1 MILVG
6 DFIPKNLS
14 VLLPDKFRQQIVLA
28 NLEGPICPD
37 GLPASGKVGI
47 CLHTTYS
54 KEILDTIGNFAFS
67 LANNHQM
74 DYREE
79 GLRQTILALKERHMP
94 FAGAGESEADARKPM
109 ILTENG
115 KRIAIFA
122 CCERQFGMATENT
135 AGCAAMGIW
144 LYDAIRDIK
153 VSKAADYV
161 IVSCHAASEFSP
173 WISPSLHDFY
183 HSLIDVGADC
193 IHGHHAHVPQGFE
206 EYKGKPIFYGLGNF
220 VVDPSS
226 WSGNPNYLWSL
237 VVCLYFHDN
246 GIKWHAVP
254 FLLSSNS
261 KEIVVSE
268 ASEKEVDKRDTYIAN
283 ANSQF
288 ASRRNLLACW
298 QEASCRLY
306 YRIYARNFRPPAV
319 AKVRIPLRDRLRL
332 VYFAF
337 DELWRALLGQER
349 PTRKSLFYG
358 KVFYNLFNCQ
368 SHVDMI
374 RTAMG
379 VHVGETSDMRTEDT
393 GRMADALGLLR

>member
-6 DFIPKNLS
+6 DFIPKS
-14 VLLPDKFRQQIVLA
+14 FAVLLPDKFKRQIVLA
-28 NLEGPICPD
+28 NLEGPICSD
-37 GLPASGKVGI
+37 GLIPSGKVGI

-54 KEILDTIGNFAFS
+54 KEILDAVDNFAFS

-74 DYREE
+74 DYCEE
-79 GLRQTILALKERHMP
+79 GLRQTILFLKEHRIP
-94 FAGAGESEADARKPM
+94 FAGAGACEVDARKPM

-115 KRIAIFA
+115 KRIAVFA
-122 CCERQFGMATENT
+122 CCERQFGMATDST
-135 AGCAAMGIW
+135 SGCAAMGVW
-144 LYDAIRDIK
+144 LYDAIRD
-153 VSKAADYV
+153 VKASNVADYV
-161 IVSCHAASEFSP
+161 VVSSHAASEFSP

-226 WSGNPNYLWSL
+226 WFGNPNYLWSL
-237 VVCLYFHDN
+237 AVSLNFGDKGVE
-246 GIKWHAVP
+246 WHLTP
-254 FLLSSNS
+254 YGLSSDAR
-261 KEIVVSE
+261 EIVVSE
-268 ASEKEVDKRDTYIAN
+268 VDKKANGDIDEYIAN
-283 ANSQF
+283 ANAQF
-288 ASRRNLLACW
+288 ASRDNLFACW

-319 AKVRIPLRDRLRL
+319 DKVRIPFRDRLRL
-332 VYFAF
+332 VYFACN
-337 DELWRALLGQER
+337 ELWRAVIGQER
-349 PTRKSLFYG
+349 PTKQSLFYG

-368 SHVDMI
+368 SHVDMS

-379 VHVGETSDMRTEDT
+379 VHVGATPDLRTENT
-393 GRMADALGLLR
+393 SRLADALGLLR